1 MLQSNKH
8 IKPLSQETS
17 TTSTNVGVAT
27 LIDNYI
33 IIMISRSG
41 RKQLLRKEGTNH
53 ILLYY
58 VDCL

>member
-8 IKPLSQETS
+8 IKPLPQKIS
-17 TTSTNVGVAT
+17 TTSTNVGVTT
-27 LIDNYI
+27 LIDKTL
-33 IIMISRSG
+33 IMISRSG

-58 VDCL
+58 VDYL

>member
-27 LIDNYI
+27 LIDN
-33 IIMISRSG
+33 IMISRSG

-58 VDCL
+58 VDYL